1 MNVPIYELD
10 HDVFFKLP
18 ILVFFDYDRGKEKSL
33 RPSFIRFF
41 DQNFFYYIDR
51 LVVYERKQGGSSCKR
66 DSTQLPYF
74 EN

>member
-33 RPSFIRFF
+33 RLSFIRFF
-41 DQNFFYYIDR
+41 DQNFFIIDR

-66 DSTQLPYF
+66 DSTRLPYF